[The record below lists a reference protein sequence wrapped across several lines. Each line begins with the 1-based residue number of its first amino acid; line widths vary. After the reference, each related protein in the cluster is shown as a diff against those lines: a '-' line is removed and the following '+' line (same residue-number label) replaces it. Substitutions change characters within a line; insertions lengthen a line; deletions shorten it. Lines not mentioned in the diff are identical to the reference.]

1 MIFKNLLV
9 IDMSVILPLK
19 LEKLP
24 LNLPKE
30 QAISLNLAAGI
41 PIFKASR
48 QVQERIESLLQK
60 QKDLSL
66 NSAEIQELDEYEE
79 LDDYLSLVNRMLRN
93 LYQ

>member
-1 MIFKNLLV
+1 
-9 IDMSVILPLK
+9 MSVNLPLK

-30 QAISLNLAAGI
+30 QAINLDLAEGI
-41 PIFKASR
+41 PVFKASR

-60 QKDLSL
+60 QKDLYL

-93 LYQ
+93 

>member
-1 MIFKNLLV
+1 
-9 IDMSVILPLK
+9 MSVNLPLK

-24 LNLPKE
+24 LNLSKE
-30 QAISLNLAAGI
+30 QSISLDLVEVI

-60 QKDLSL
+60 QKNLSL
-66 NSAEIQELDEYEE
+66 NSADIQELDESEE
-79 LDDYLSLVNRMLRN
+79 LDDYLSLINRMLRN